1 MVRIGQ
7 SSCVWHAVGKETA
20 SVVDVRL
27 VIEVY
32 GGGVRAA
39 HDSRVL
45 ANRGSPKFSVA
56 KPVRTSECNPITG
69 RRGVPPDL
77 ARRVRRQ
84 LLHCCLINTL
94 CYETYPDS
102 HTEEFS
108 YPAPYPEST
117 PDTRNHRWRRVLN
130 KEYHA

>member
-1 MVRIGQ
+1 MVRIDQ

-32 GGGVRAA
+32 GGCVRTS

-69 RRGVPPDL
+69 RRGVPPGVALRL
-77 ARRVRRQ
+77 ARRVPRQ
-84 LLHCCLINTL
+84 LLLCCLFNTL
-94 CYETYPDS
+94 
-102 HTEEFS
+102 
-108 YPAPYPEST
+108 
-117 PDTRNHRWRRVLN
+117 
-130 KEYHA
+130 